1 MAGGNGFNQ
10 RQLLIRT
17 PDTGPEC
24 NRQYPPAVDVV
35 VVVDDI
41 VVVPGPGCGPTAACP
56 GSS

>member
-1 MAGGNGFNQ
+1 MAAGNGFNQ

-24 NRQYPPAVDVV
+24 NCQYPPAVVVV
-35 VVVDDI
+35 VVVDI
-41 VVVPGPGCGPTAACP
+41 VVVSGPGCGPTAACP